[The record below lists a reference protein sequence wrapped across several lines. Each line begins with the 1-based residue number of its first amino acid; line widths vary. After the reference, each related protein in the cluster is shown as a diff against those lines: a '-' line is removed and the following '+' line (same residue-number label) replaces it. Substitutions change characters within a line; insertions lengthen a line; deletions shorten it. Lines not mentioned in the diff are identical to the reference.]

1 MDSKGAEMFA
11 EISNSHVGNGT
22 VESDDLELWLTQQ
35 VRSSRNHP
43 VVHAQQEVLTDGWQ
57 PFFLQQPHLMH
68 EIIRVGS
75 RAVEVADVIA
85 EQIGGEDKSFTM
97 KQFAEM
103 VPTVTAA
110 ARKVLERAAVEPLE
124 YDYSRRVQDYGF

>member
-1 MDSKGAEMFA
+1 
-11 EISNSHVGNGT
+11 
-22 VESDDLELWLTQQ
+22 
-35 VRSSRNHP
+35 
-43 VVHAQQEVLTDGWQ
+43 
-57 PFFLQQPHLMH
+57 MH

-85 EQIGGEDKSFTM
+85 EQIGGEDKNFTM